1 MFLLLDIVE
10 VFAWLQLKF
19 QNNQITVLQI
29 PFYWDVAITQLSQIY
44 SLPKIGGWEELF
56 LKSVTADGNFFGYEL
71 QELQSRVRN
80 VYVTTRDF
88 AAIRNEAVIAAK
100 NFIAHQLES
109 NEMMAF
115 ACIFNPF
122 SI

>member
-1 MFLLLDIVE
+1 ME
-10 VFAWLQLKF
+10 
-19 QNNQITVLQI
+19 T
-29 PFYWDVAITQLSQIY
+29 
-44 SLPKIGGWEELF
+44 
-56 LKSVTADGNFFGYEL
+56 FFGYEL
-71 QELQSRVRN
+71 QELQSRVTN

-100 NFIAHQLES
+100 NFIAHRLES